1 MKKLIAIFSFLLVSG
16 ITQVQAQC
24 DTVATYCHKNN
35 YTVDYISD
43 GQNYRALLFAEQE
56 AEFETTFFGGV
67 TYRVA
72 ACTGFEQGNL
82 IFRVKDEL
90 GNTLFDSMDEQ
101 NASYWDFNVES
112 TINVKI
118 VTLLDPLES
127 RSGCATILIGFKQ

>member
-1 MKKLIAIFSFLLVSG
+1 MKKLIALFSLLLVAG
-16 ITQVQAQC
+16 IYQAKAQC
-24 DTVATYCHKNN
+24 DTIANYCHKNN
-35 YTVDYISD
+35 FTVDYVSD
-43 GQNYRALLFAEQE
+43 GQNYRALLFGDQE

>member
-82 IFRVKDEL
+82 IFR
-90 GNTLFDSMDEQ
+90 NTLFDSMDEQ
-101 NASYWDFNVES
+101 NASYWDFKVES

>member
-1 MKKLIAIFSFLLVSG
+1 MKKLLAIFSFLLAAG

-24 DTVATYCHKNN
+24 DTIANYCHKNN
-35 YTVDYISD
+35 FTVDYISD

-90 GNTLFDSMDEQ
+90 GNTLFDSMDQQ
-101 NASYWDFNVES
+101 NVPYWDFSVES
-112 TINVKI
+112 TITVKI
-118 VTLLDPLES
+118 VTVLDPLEAP
-127 RSGCATILIGFKQ
+127 SGCATILIGFKQ